1 MKQKIVWI
9 MLSIL
14 SFEVIAQVG
23 RNFKVTEYGIL
34 NYADSKNVVTE
45 SVLKDK
51 VRMDKT
57 ESAPQLKTFAPKEQ
71 KLEADTAKKSELIG
85 NRGTRFSIPE
95 NAFVD
100 MAGKPVAG
108 IVTVSVTEIIDELDF
123 LTSGIGLVYYS
134 KYGKELYLISGGM
147 FKIEFKQGEAKVQ
160 LAPGKAIEVQFPDI
174 SPKESFSLYHMDET
188 GIWNLKSS
196 LSNNDRIDAG
206 TIDKNN
212 LEGRKIVGVRI
223 AIIDKA
229 GYWNFAYPE
238 LQHTCLKGTVDDS
251 KAPMGQS
258 LQLTVIVLDARGFF
272 TRMMSKEKDF
282 SINSYKKR
290 SVRVLAMDEKGNLG
304 MSGQITASDKNGYDK
319 NPEGVDNFKQPIGS
333 IELKKIPD
341 DILKDEKLFRQ
352 LLSFPQ
358 EKYFVKYRK

>member
-1 MKQKIVWI
+1 MKKLIWI
-9 MLSIL
+9 ISIIL
-14 SFEVIAQVG
+14 SLNTYGQVG

-57 ESAPQLKTFAPKEQ
+57 ESSPQIKIFAPKEQ
-71 KLEADTAKKSELIG
+71 KFEIENIKKEELIG
-85 NRGTRFSIPE
+85 NRGTKFTIPE

-100 MAGKPVAG
+100 MSGKPVEGYVA
-108 IVTVSVTEIIDELDF
+108 VTVTEIIDELDF

-147 FKIEFKQGEAKVQ
+147 FKIEYKQGENKVQ
-160 LAPGKAIEVQFPDI
+160 LAPGKTIEVQFPDI

-196 LSNNDRIDAG
+196 LSNNDKIDAG

-223 AIIDKA
+223 AVIDKP

-238 LQHTCLKGTVDDS
+238 LQHTCLKGTIDDTAS
-251 KAPMGQS
+251 PVGQNIN
-258 LQLTVIVLDARGFF
+258 LTVVVLDVRGFF
-272 TRMMSKEKDF
+272 SRTSKEKEF

-290 SVRVLAMDEKGNLG
+290 GVRIIAMDEKGNLG
-304 MSGQITASDKNGYDK
+304 LSGRINTSDKTGYDK
-319 NPEGVDNFKQPIGS
+319 NPEGPDNFKQAIGS

-341 DILKDEKLFRQ
+341 EVWKDEKLFRQ
-352 LLSFPQ
+352 LLSFQQ

>member
-1 MKQKIVWI
+1 MKWNSIWLI
-9 MLSIL
+9 MIIL
-14 SFEVIAQVG
+14 SADLAAQVG
-23 RNFKVTEYGIL
+23 RNFKVTEFGIL

-57 ESAPQLKTFAPKEQ
+57 ESSPQIKNFAPKEQ
-71 KLEADTAKKSELIG
+71 KFDIDPIKKADLLG
-85 NRGTRFSIPE
+85 NRGTRFAIPE

-100 MAGKPVAG
+100 NTGKPVEG
-108 IVTVSVTEIIDELDF
+108 SVTVTVTEVIDELDF

-147 FKIEFKQGEAKVQ
+147 FKIEYKQGENKVQ
-160 LAPGKAIEVQFPDI
+160 LAPGKSIEVQFPDV
-174 SPKESFSLYHMDET
+174 SPKESFSLYHMDES

-223 AIIDKA
+223 AIIDKP
-229 GYWNFAYPE
+229 GYWNFAFPE
-238 LQHTCLKGTVDDS
+238 LQHTCLKGTIDDR
-251 KAPMGQS
+251 KNPVGQNID
-258 LQLTVIVLDARGFF
+258 LTVIVLDVRGFF
-272 TRMMSKEKDF
+272 SRSSKEKEF

-290 SVRVLAMDEKGNLG
+290 PVRILAMDEKGNLG
-304 MSGQITASDKNGYDK
+304 MSGQIQTSDKNGYDK
-319 NPEGVDNFKQPIGS
+319 NPEGPDNFKQAIGS
-333 IELKKIPD
+333 IELKKVPD
-341 DILKDEKLFRQ
+341 DVWRDEKLFRQ
-352 LLSFPQ
+352 LLGFIQ
-358 EKYFVKYRK
+358 EKYYVKYRK

>member
-1 MKQKIVWI
+1 MKRKILWLI
-9 MLSIL
+9 LSIL

-71 KLEADTAKKSELIG
+71 KLEADTTKKSELIG

-100 MAGKPVAG
+100 MTGKPVEG
-108 IVTVSVTEIIDELDF
+108 TVSVTITEIIDELDF

-160 LAPGKAIEVQFPDI
+160 LAPGKTIEVQFPDV

-238 LQHTCLKGTVDDS
+238 LQHTCLKGTIDDS
-251 KAPMGQS
+251 KAPMGQN

-272 TRMMSKEKDF
+272 SRTSKEKDF

-290 SVRVLAMDEKGNLG
+290 DVRILVIDEKGNLG
-304 MSGQITASDKNGYDK
+304 LSGQIHASDKTGNDK
-319 NPEGVDNFKQPIGS
+319 NPEGPENFKQPVGS

-341 DILKDEKLFRQ
+341 DIWKDEKLFRQ

-358 EKYFVKYRK
+358 EKYYVKYRK